1 MILNEFHFGSV
12 LANMNIFLITPKIL
26 VLVLSQLLV
35 EVLVHVYCL
44 LTKEVGS
51 QQLTTNTLSDVSDK

>member
-1 MILNEFHFGSV
+1 MILNELHFGSV
-12 LANMNIFLITPKIL
+12 LANMDIFLITPKIL

-44 LTKEVGS
+44 LTQEVGS
-51 QQLTTNTLSDVSDK
+51 QQLTTNFLSDVSDK